1 MENTLVTNA
10 VGDSKPSIATVREL
24 AAQVSNW
31 GRWGADDQIGTL
43 NHILPDD
50 VVEAAR
56 LVRTGER
63 FSLSIPFDE
72 NGPQRPGSGRPNPIH
87 LMSVDGRDFMS
98 GAGTPHERD
107 VRRRYLQNA
116 DDVVIMP
123 LQSATQWDGLAH
135 VFFEQRLYNGY
146 SADFI
151 TSSGARRNSVTQ
163 AVDRIVGR
171 GVLLDLPSA
180 LDQPALEPGHP
191 IDGADL
197 EAACRAQRVRVRRG
211 DFVLVRTGAMKRVRE
226 RSDWGD
232 YAGGPAPGLGLD
244 SASWL
249 HQREVA
255 GVATDTWDI
264 EARPS
269 QTPDVA
275 QPVHILLLTF
285 MGLWLGEIFDLED
298 LALHCHANGRYE
310 FFFVAQ
316 PLRITGAI
324 GSPINPLAI
333 F

>member
-1 MENTLVTNA
+1 MTHGSSV
-10 VGDSKPSIATVREL
+10 PSIATVRAL
-24 AAQVSNW
+24 AGQVSNW
-31 GRWGADDQIGTL
+31 GRWGSDDQIGTL
-43 NHILPDD
+43 NHIRPED
-50 VVEAAR
+50 VVAAAR
-56 LVRTGER
+56 LIRTGER

-72 NGPQRPGSGRPNPIH
+72 NGPQRAGSGRANPIH

-135 VFFEQRLYNGY
+135 VFFEQQLYNGY
-146 SADFI
+146 SADFV
-151 TSSGARRNSVTQ
+151 TSSGAKRNSITQ

-171 GVLLDLPSA
+171 GILLDLPSA
-180 LDQPALEPGHP
+180 LEMAALEPGYP
-191 IDGADL
+191 ISGTDL
-197 EAACRAQRVRVRRG
+197 EAACHAQQVQVQRG
-211 DFVLVRTGAMKRVRE
+211 DFVLVRTGAMKKVKE
-226 RSDWGD
+226 RSDWSD

-244 SASWL
+244 SVPWL
-249 HQREVA
+249 HQHEVA

-264 EARPS
+264 EVRPS

-298 LALHCHANGRYE
+298 LALHCRASSRYE

-324 GSPINPLAI
+324 GSPINPLAV

>member
-1 MENTLVTNA
+1 MAKKAE
-10 VGDSKPSIATVREL
+10 DSTPSIETVRAL
-24 AAQVSNW
+24 ASQVSNW
-31 GRWGADDQIGTL
+31 GRWGSDDQIGTL
-43 NHILPDD
+43 NHVTSQD
-50 VVEAAR
+50 VVRAAE
-56 LVRTGER
+56 LIRTGKR

-98 GAGTPHERD
+98 GAGTPEQRD
-107 VRRRYLQNA
+107 IRRRYLQNA
-116 DDVVIMP
+116 DDIVILP

-151 TSSGARRNSVTQ
+151 TSSGAKRNSVAQ

-171 GVLLDLPSA
+171 GVLLDLPNALNVPA
-180 LDQPALEPGHP
+180 LDPGYP
-191 IDGADL
+191 IGADDL
-197 EAACRAQRVRVRRG
+197 DATCRAQNVHVGPG
-211 DFVLVRTGAMKRVRE
+211 DFVLVRTGALKRVRD

-244 SASWL
+244 SVPWL
-249 HQREVA
+249 YQHNVA

-269 QTPDVA
+269 ETPDVA

-285 MGLWLGEIFDLED
+285 MGLYLGEIFDLEE
-298 LALHCHANGRYE
+298 LAQHCARSGRYE

-316 PLRITGAI
+316 PLNITGAI

>member
-1 MENTLVTNA
+1 MAKKAE
-10 VGDSKPSIATVREL
+10 DSTPSIETVRAL
-24 AAQVSNW
+24 ASQVSNW
-31 GRWGADDQIGTL
+31 GRWGSDDQIGTL
-43 NHILPDD
+43 NHVTSQD
-50 VVEAAR
+50 VVRAAE
-56 LVRTGER
+56 LIRTGKR

-98 GAGTPHERD
+98 GAGTPEQRD
-107 VRRRYLQNA
+107 IRRRYLQNA
-116 DDVVIMP
+116 DDIVILP

-151 TSSGARRNSVTQ
+151 TSSGAKRNSVAQ

-171 GVLLDLPSA
+171 GVLLDLPKALNVPA
-180 LDQPALEPGHP
+180 LDPGYP
-191 IDGADL
+191 IGADDL
-197 EAACRAQRVRVRRG
+197 DATCRAQNVHVGPG
-211 DFVLVRTGAMKRVRE
+211 DFVLVRTGALKRVRD

-244 SASWL
+244 SVPWL
-249 HQREVA
+249 YQHNVA

-269 QTPDVA
+269 ETPDVA

-285 MGLWLGEIFDLED
+285 MGLYLGEIFDLEE
-298 LALHCHANGRYE
+298 LAQHCARSGRYE

-316 PLRITGAI
+316 PLNITGAI